1 MSLFNHVRTRQITTK
16 SLKEPLVTEIK
27 TRRIPNLLKQR
38 EISLGRTDK
47 VFASRWLDDKK
58 VVCGTKSNEL
68 LVLDMFSDWI
78 LSIPV
83 LEGSPGGEVPE
94 FNCGIHSIEISP
106 PKTLLAT
113 SGQNPN
119 HLAVYRLPTFDPV
132 CVGEG
137 HTDWVFSVE
146 WIDDFHLA
154 TGSRDGSIALW
165 CIQDPASQSGD
176 RSQLKLIIKHPA
188 SKLQSTLPHLF
199 GKDKIRDIV
208 YDRNSQTLIS
218 LSSRGYVHLWD
229 MNNCQVR
236 STYSLKYPME
246 TVCLAL
252 ERDNNLFAVGSQSHV
267 SFYDPRSGTAVGY
280 IGSRDPGAG
289 VRSLS
294 FRDLLLTVGTGCG
307 SLFFF
312 DMRAYKFLRNAESTM
327 ICFKSGKGWL
337 REEFQDPLDDYVLE
351 HALVCRSNAVYTH
364 CYDPTGTKLFA
375 AGGPLSLVYYGN
387 YAALWE

>member
-1 MSLFNHVRTRQITTK
+1 MSLFKHVRTRQISKTSLNGSFVTDLTTRHIPT
-16 SLKEPLVTEIK
+16 LMKE
-27 TRRIPNLLKQR
+27 R
-38 EISLGRTDK
+38 ELSLGRTDK
-47 VFASRWLDDKK
+47 VFASQWLDEKK

-68 LVLDMFSDWI
+68 LVMGMTSDWI
-78 LSIPV
+78 SSIPV
-83 LEGSPGGEVPE
+83 LEGSPDSEIPE
-94 FNCGIHSIEISP
+94 FNCGIHSIKMSP
-106 PKTLLAT
+106 ERTFLAT

-119 HLAVYRLPTFDPV
+119 HLAVYRLPTFDPL

-137 HTDWVFSVE
+137 HTDWIFSVE

-165 CIQDPASQSGD
+165 CVQDPAYHSEDSQI
-176 RSQLKLIIKHPA
+176 KLCIKSPA
-188 SKLQSTLPHLF
+188 NKLYSSLPQVY
-199 GKDKIRDIV
+199 GKDKIRDLV
-208 YDRNSQTLIS
+208 YEGNSQTLVA
-218 LSSRGYVHLWD
+218 LSARGYAHLWD
-229 MNNCQVR
+229 MNTCQMK
-236 STYSLKYPME
+236 SSFSLKYPVE

-252 ERDNNLFAVGSQSHV
+252 EKENKLFAVGSQSHV
-267 SFYDPRSGTAVGY
+267 SFYEPRCGKAVGY

-294 FRDLLLTVGTGCG
+294 FRDLLLTVGTGFG

-312 DMRAYKFLRNAESTM
+312 DMRAYQFLGHTDSDSM
-327 ICFKSGKGWL
+327 ICFRSGKGWL
-337 REEFQDPLDDYVLE
+337 RENPQDPFDDYMFE
-351 HALVCRSNAVYTH
+351 HTLVCRSNAIYTH